1 MGSFTHAACVSDY
14 LLTHG
19 RMIPLNQGILDLGSI
34 GEASNLSV
42 INLAFNK
49 LESLRGLSSLSNL
62 ATLNISHNQIT

>member
-1 MGSFTHAACVSDY
+1 
-14 LLTHG
+14 
-19 RMIPLNQGILDLGSI
+19 MIPLNQGILDLGSI